1 LKRKKTLDATGLW
14 EYSMRCVA
22 ARAQTTGEIREKL
35 RTRAERPDDIEPTIA
50 RLKEYGFLDDSK
62 FAETFAAARLEN
74 QGFGK
79 QRATQ
84 DLRRRRIAP
93 ALAERA
99 TEKIYAASDETDL
112 IEAFLRRKYR
122 NADREHL
129 FEDQKSLA
137 SAYRRLRVAGFQ
149 SDKIIPV
156 LKRFAADPDCL
167 DGMEESPEGEV

>member
-1 LKRKKTLDATGLW
+1 
-14 EYSMRCVA
+14 MRCVA
-22 ARAQTTGEIREKL
+22 SRAQTTGEIREKL
-35 RTRAERPDDIEPTIA
+35 RARAERAEDIDPTIA
-50 RLKEYGFLDDSK
+50 KLKEYGFLNDAR

-79 QRATQ
+79 QRAAQ

-93 ALAERA
+93 ALAES
-99 TEKIYAASDETDL
+99 AAGKVYENADETEL

-122 NADREHL
+122 MADRNHL

-149 SDKIIPV
+149 SGKIIPV

-167 DGMEESPEGEV
+167 DGMEDSPPEEV

>member
-1 LKRKKTLDATGLW
+1 
-14 EYSMRCVA
+14 MRCVA
-22 ARAQTTGEIREKL
+22 SRAQTTGEIREKL
-35 RTRAERPDDIEPTIA
+35 RARAERVEDIDPTIA
-50 RLKEYGFLDDSK
+50 KLKEYGFLNDAR

-79 QRATQ
+79 QRAAQ

-93 ALAERA
+93 ALAES
-99 TEKIYAASDETDL
+99 AAGKVYENADETEL

-122 NADREHL
+122 MADRNHL

-149 SDKIIPV
+149 SGKIIPV

-167 DGMEESPEGEV
+167 DGMEDSPPEEV

>member
-1 LKRKKTLDATGLW
+1 
-14 EYSMRCVA
+14 MRCVA

-35 RTRAERPDDIEPTIA
+35 RTRAEHPEDIDATINKL
-50 RLKEYGFLDDSK
+50 REYGFLDDAK
-62 FAETFAAARLEN
+62 FAESFAAARLEN

-99 TEKIYAASDETDL
+99 TEKVYEKADETEL

-149 SDKIIPV
+149 TGKIIPV

-167 DGMEESPEGEV
+167 DGMEESPPEEI